1 MPTTSIKKSGNRGSG
16 NNQESGAPTAEAAAQ
31 TATAPTLK
39 PQQSQTPFTFPGYP
53 AIKEMPSI
61 KNLVGR
67 GGEHVTSSANT
78 QPAEVAAPSVESPA
92 QEVPAEPAPPVVEA
106 VTPEETEEPAKEE
119 SLEGNWNEVVDALF
133 TNLPILYYTLK
144 KTVPA
149 FENGV
154 LTVEVSNNIQEEELE
169 QRKRAVLEY
178 WRTHFKMDLDDFEIV
193 LNENKVTE
201 TAILTSDEQFQRM
214 KEQNPELLEF
224 LDVLK
229 FRMKY

>member
-1 MPTTSIKKSGNRGSG
+1 MLRNVAS
-16 NNQESGAPTAEAAAQ
+16 
-31 TATAPTLK
+31 
-39 PQQSQTPFTFPGYP
+39 
-53 AIKEMPSI
+53 AIDTK
-61 KNLVGR
+61 
-67 GGEHVTSSANT
+67 
-78 QPAEVAAPSVESPA
+78 
-92 QEVPAEPAPPVVEA
+92 
-106 VTPEETEEPAKEE
+106 
-119 SLEGNWNEVVDALF
+119 
-133 TNLPILYYTLK
+133 K

>member
-1 MPTTSIKKSGNRGSG
+1 
-16 NNQESGAPTAEAAAQ
+16 
-31 TATAPTLK
+31 
-39 PQQSQTPFTFPGYP
+39 
-53 AIKEMPSI
+53 MPSI

-92 QEVPAEPAPPVVEA
+92 QEVPAETAPPVVEA